1 MNLIEQY
8 KEVIVTIIG
17 VLIVVAPNLITRVIN
32 DKRLNNQFQL
42 FKREVSDK
50 VLIMGKI
57 EKLYDRMID
66 AVDQVESYKAK
77 INEMIESNT
86 TVSNE
91 NLKLIK
97 SQKLLIE
104 RLEEKDKTIQW
115 LSKEIKDIKVAIKKW
130 FFIN

>member
-17 VLIVVAPNLITRVIN
+17 VLIVIAPNLITRVIN

-50 VLIMGKI
+50 VLIMSKI

-66 AVDQVESYKAK
+66 AVDQIESYKTK
-77 INEMIESNT
+77 LNEMIESNT

-104 RLEEKDKTIQW
+104 RLEEKDQTIRW
-115 LSKEIKDIKVAIKKW
+115 LSKEIKDIKVAIKK
-130 FFIN
+130 

>member
-66 AVDQVESYKAK
+66 AVDQIESYQTKL
-77 INEMIESNT
+77 NEMIESNT
-86 TVSNE
+86 SVSNE

-97 SQKLLIE
+97 SHKLLIE

-115 LSKEIKDIKVAIKKW
+115 LSKEIKDIKVAIRK
-130 FFIN
+130 